1 MTAIRA
7 TLRLQFHR
15 GFTLDDAAEWVDYY
29 AALGVSH
36 LYASP
41 LQTSRAGS
49 PHGYDGIDPTR
60 LDPELG
66 GEPALE
72 RLVQRLRA
80 KGMGLILDIVPNHVA
95 VGGSENRWWQDVM
108 AWGQQSPFAAF
119 FDIDWASPDPLLHGK
134 LLVPFLGEPYADAL
148 QSGELTLR
156 YAPSSASF
164 HLDYHEHRFPL
175 DPRHY
180 GELLRDVEASGEHN
194 AEHNVEH
201 SAEKG
206 ALRDLARRFDALATQ
221 EDAYTAVE
229 PLREALRE
237 CLKAPAARDSL
248 EHAMRQ
254 FDGRDPLGARRLHAL
269 LEKQSYRL
277 AWWRTGSD
285 EINWRRFFDITELGG
300 LRVELPEVFEAT
312 HALVFGL
319 VEAGWVDG
327 LRVDHVDGLAD
338 PAGYCR
344 QLRARLDALE
354 AKRPPEVPRRV
365 ALYVEKILAADEQL
379 HDDWG
384 VDGTTGYEFMN
395 QVSGLQHDPEGAA
408 PLRALWREETG
419 RDDDFLVEVRQARGE
434 MLETALASEF
444 AACAQAL
451 HDVARHSLD
460 SRDITLGAIQRA
472 LWALIVHFSVYRTY
486 ADDGGR
492 PEQDEGF
499 FQRALDGARG
509 EVHPPEVAVLEQ
521 LERWLGGEAPND
533 CDDIGERELRRH
545 AIVRFQQLTSPVAAK
560 AVEDTAGYRSAVLIS
575 RNDVGFDAEHFS
587 HSPADFHEACR
598 QRHERF
604 PATLLATATHD
615 HKRGEDVRARLAVI
629 SEQAHDVA
637 ERMRRW
643 RGEAEAWR
651 QTLPSGPAPSP
662 ADELMLYQLLLGA
675 WPPTLSADDEEGME
689 AFSQRL
695 SQWQVKA
702 LREAKLR
709 SHWLWPD
716 EAYESACQAYLQ
728 RLLGDPARRAELAEP
743 ARRLD
748 VPGAI
753 NGLVQMVLRM
763 TVPGVPDLYQ
773 GCDYWDYS
781 LVDPDN
787 RREVDYASRSAS
799 LQANEAPVDAL
810 THWQDGQVKQAVLVR
825 LLALRKAQPRLF
837 EAGDYQPLIVDGA
850 RAAQVVAFIRRHEDQ
865 ALLVVVPRLVS
876 RWLVGTPHPVIPP
889 ACWENT
895 RIHLTPALQGQWQE
909 ALTGASLSLVEEA
922 LSPAELLADF
932 PVGVWV
938 RMLEQGPV
946 VSKDQ
951 QGVTNHQ
958 GGHEDG

>member
-1 MTAIRA
+1 MNPIRA

-15 GFTLDDAAEWVDYY
+15 GFTLDDAAEWVDVY

-108 AWGQQSPFAAF
+108 AWGRQSPFAAF
-119 FDIDWASPDPLLHGK
+119 FDIDWASPDPLLYGK

-148 QSGELTLR
+148 QSGQLALR

-164 HLDYHEHRFPL
+164 HLVYHEHRFPL

-180 GELLRDVEASGEHN
+180 GELLRDSEDN
-194 AEHNVEH
+194 AEHD
-201 SAEKG
+201 AEPNAGKG
-206 ALRDLARRFDALATQ
+206 ALRDLARRFDELATRD
-221 EDAYTAVE
+221 DAYTAVE
-229 PLREALRE
+229 PLRQTLRE
-237 CLKAPAARDSL
+237 RLKDPAARDSL
-248 EHAMRQ
+248 EHAMRR
-254 FDGRDPLGARRLHAL
+254 FDGQDPEGAQRLHAL

-312 HALVFGL
+312 HALAFRL

-344 QLRARLDALE
+344 RLRARLDALE
-354 AKRPPEVPRRV
+354 AKRPTEVPRRV
-365 ALYVEKILAADEQL
+365 ALYVEKILAADEAL

-395 QVSGLQHDPEGAA
+395 QVSGLQHDPAGAA
-408 PLRALWREETG
+408 PLQALWREETG
-419 RDDDFLVEVRQARGE
+419 RDDDFLVEVRLARGE
-434 MLETALASEF
+434 ILDTVLASEF

-451 HDVARHSLD
+451 HDVARHSLA
-460 SRDITLGAIQRA
+460 SRDITLGAIQRT
-472 LWALIVHFSVYRTY
+472 LRALIVHFPVYRTY

-492 PEQDEGF
+492 PEQDGKF
-499 FQRALDGARG
+499 FQQALDGARG
-509 EVHPPEVAVLEQ
+509 EVRPPEVAVLEQ
-521 LERWLGGEAPND
+521 LERWLGGEAPDD
-533 CDDIGERELRRH
+533 CDDDQARELRRR

-575 RNDVGFDAEHFS
+575 RNDVGFDPEHFS
-587 HSPADFHEACR
+587 HSPADFHTACR
-598 QRHERF
+598 QRRERF
-604 PATLLATATHD
+604 PASLLATATHD

-629 SEQAHDVA
+629 SEQAKDLT
-637 ERMRRW
+637 ECMRRW
-643 RGEAEAWR
+643 RIEGESWR

-675 WPPTLSADDEEGME
+675 WPPTLSADDDEGME
-689 AFSQRL
+689 VFSQRL

-728 RLLGDPARRAELAEP
+728 RLLHDPAWRAEFAEA

-753 NGLVQMVLRM
+753 NGLVQVVLRM

-787 RREVDYASRSAS
+787 RREVDYAARSAS
-799 LQANEAPVDAL
+799 LQADEGPVDAL

-825 LLALRKAQPRLF
+825 LMALRQAQPRLF
-837 EAGDYQPLIVDGA
+837 EAGDYQSLAIDGA
-850 RAAQVVAFIRRHEDQ
+850 RAAQVVAFVRHHADQ
-865 ALLVVVPRLVS
+865 AVLVVVPRLVS
-876 RWLVGTPHPVIPP
+876 RWLADAPHPVIPP

-895 RIHLTPALQGQWQE
+895 RIHLTPNLQGQWQE
-909 ALTGASLSLVEEA
+909 VLTRASLSLEEEA

-932 PVGVWV
+932 PAGVWV
-938 RMLEQGPV
+938 RSQVNGPEQRPV
-946 VSKDQ
+946 
-951 QGVTNHQ
+951 
-958 GGHEDG
+958 

>member
-80 KGMGLILDIVPNHVA
+80 EGMGLILDIVPNHVA

-108 AWGQQSPFAAF
+108 AWGRQSPYAAF
-119 FDIDWASPDPLLHGK
+119 FDIDWESPDPLLRGK
-134 LLVPFLGEPYADAL
+134 LLVPFLGEPYADVL
-148 QSGELTLR
+148 QSGQLALR
-156 YAPSSASF
+156 YAPSSARF
-164 HLDYHEHRFPL
+164 HVDYHEHRFPL

-180 GELLRDVEASGEHN
+180 GELLRH
-194 AEHNVEH
+194 AEPN
-201 SAEKG
+201 AEKG
-206 ALRDLARRFDALATQ
+206 ALRDLAQRFDELATR

-229 PLREALRE
+229 PLCEALRE
-237 CLKAPAARDSL
+237 RFADPTARDSL

-254 FDGRDPLGARRLHAL
+254 FDGRDPHGARRLHAL

-312 HALVFGL
+312 HALVFRL

-344 QLRARLDALE
+344 RLRARLDALE
-354 AKRPPEVPRRV
+354 TKRPPEVPRRV
-365 ALYVEKILAADEQL
+365 ALYVEKILAADEPL

-419 RDDDFLVEVRQARGE
+419 RDEDFLVEVRLARGE
-434 MLETALASEF
+434 ILETALASEF

-451 HDVARHSLD
+451 HDVARHSLA
-460 SRDITLGAIQRA
+460 SRDITLGAIQRVLRA
-472 LWALIVHFSVYRTY
+472 IIVHFPVYRTY

-492 PEQDEGF
+492 PELDEVF
-499 FQRALDGARG
+499 FQRALDGARV
-509 EVHPPEVAVLEQ
+509 EVRPPEVAVLEQ
-521 LERWLGGEAPND
+521 LERWLGGEAPED
-533 CDDIGERELRRH
+533 CDDDQERELRRR

-575 RNDVGFDAEHFS
+575 RNDVGFDPEHFS
-587 HSPADFHEACR
+587 HRPADFHEACR
-598 QRHERF
+598 QRRERF

-629 SEQAHDVA
+629 SEQAQDIA

-643 RGEAEAWR
+643 RIEAGAWR

-675 WPPTLSADDEEGME
+675 WPPTLSADDKEGME

-716 EAYESACQAYLQ
+716 EAYEAACQAYLQ
-728 RLLGDPARRAELAEP
+728 RLLSDPSWRDELAEA

-753 NGLVQMVLRM
+753 NGLVQVVLRM

-787 RREVDYASRSAS
+787 RREVDYAARHAS
-799 LQANEAPVDAL
+799 LQADEAPVDAL
-810 THWQDGQVKQAVLVR
+810 GHWPDGQVKQAVLVR
-825 LLALRKAQPRLF
+825 LMALRQAQPSLF
-837 EAGDYQPLIVDGA
+837 GAGGYQPLAIDGV
-850 RAAQVVAFIRRHEDQ
+850 RAGQVVAYVRRHADQ
-865 ALLVVVPRLVS
+865 AVLVVVPRLVS
-876 RWLVGTPHPVIPP
+876 RWLAGAPHPVIPP

-895 RIHLTPALQGQWQE
+895 RIHLTSALQGQWQE
-909 ALTGASLSLVEEA
+909 VLTGASLSLVEEA

-938 RMLEQGPV
+938 LKAEQRPEARGENV
-946 VSKDQ
+946 VSD
-951 QGVTNHQ
+951 HQ

>member
-1 MTAIRA
+1 MNPIRA

-15 GFTLDDAAEWVDYY
+15 GFTLDDAAEWVDDY

-66 GEPALE
+66 GEAALE

-119 FDIDWASPDPLLHGK
+119 FDIDWASPDPLLYGK
-134 LLVPFLGEPYADAL
+134 LLVPFLGEPYADVL
-148 QSGELTLR
+148 QSGQLMLR

-164 HLDYHEHRFPL
+164 HLEYHEHRFPL

-180 GELLRDVEASGEHN
+180 GELLRH
-194 AEHNVEH
+194 VEH
-201 SAEKG
+201 G
-206 ALRDLARRFDALATQ
+206 ALRDMARRFDELATR

-237 CLKAPAARDSL
+237 LAADPAARDSL
-248 EHAMRQ
+248 EHAMRR
-254 FDGRDPLGARRLHAL
+254 FDGRDPLGARRLHDL

-319 VEAGWVDG
+319 VEAGWIDG

-344 QLRARLDALE
+344 RLRARLDALE
-354 AKRPPEVPRRV
+354 ARRPPEVPRRV
-365 ALYVEKILAADEQL
+365 ALYVEKILAADEPL

-408 PLRALWREETG
+408 PLRTLWREETG
-419 RDDDFLVEVRQARGE
+419 RDDDFLVEVRLARGE
-434 MLETALASEF
+434 ILETALASEF

-451 HDVARHSLD
+451 HDVARYSLS
-460 SRDITLGAIQRA
+460 SRDITLGAIQRT
-472 LWALIVHFSVYRTY
+472 LRALIVHFPVYRTY

-492 PEQDEGF
+492 PAQDEGF
-499 FQRALDGARG
+499 FQQALNGARG
-509 EVHPPEVAVLEQ
+509 EVRPPEVAVLEQ
-521 LERWLGGEAPND
+521 LERWLGGEAPAD
-533 CDDIGERELRRH
+533 CDDDQERELRRR

-575 RNDVGFDAEHFS
+575 RNDVGFDPEHFS
-587 HSPADFHEACR
+587 HSPADFHKACR
-598 QRHERF
+598 QRRERF

-629 SEQAHDVA
+629 SEQAQDIA

-643 RGEAEAWR
+643 RIEAAAWR
-651 QTLPSGPAPSP
+651 QLLPSGPAPSP

-675 WPPTLSADDEEGME
+675 WPPTLSADDDEGME
-689 AFSQRL
+689 GFEQRL
-695 SQWQVKA
+695 GQWQVKA

-728 RLLGDPARRAELAEP
+728 RLLGDPTWRAELAEA

-753 NGLVQMVLRM
+753 NGLVQVVLRM

-787 RREVDYASRSAS
+787 RREVDYAVRSAT
-799 LQANEAPVDAL
+799 LQADEAPVDAL
-810 THWQDGQVKQAVLVR
+810 AHWQDGQVKQAVLVR
-825 LLALRKAQPRLF
+825 LMALRQAQPRLF
-837 EAGDYQPLIVDGA
+837 EAGDYQPLVIDGA
-850 RAAQVVAFIRRHEDQ
+850 RATQVVAFVRRHGDQ
-865 ALLVVVPRLVS
+865 AVLVVVPRLVS
-876 RWLVGTPHPVIPP
+876 RWLAGAPHPVIPP

-895 RIHLTPALQGQWQE
+895 RIHLTPALQGQWRE
-909 ALTGASLSLVEEA
+909 VLTDVSLSLAEEA

-938 RMLEQGPV
+938 HGADQRPEEKGEDV
-946 VSKDQ
+946 VSD
-951 QGVTNHQ
+951 HQ
-958 GGHEDG
+958 GGHEHG